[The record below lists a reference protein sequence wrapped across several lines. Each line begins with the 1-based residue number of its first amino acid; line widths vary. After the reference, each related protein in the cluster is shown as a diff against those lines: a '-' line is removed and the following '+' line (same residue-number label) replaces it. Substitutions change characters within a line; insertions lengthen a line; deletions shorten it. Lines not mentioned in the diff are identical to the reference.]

1 MMHAKFWPAHLADVT
16 DTSLRWALCQGVEHR
31 RQNGAGMSSAAEFAG
46 RVRQREQ
53 VVGYWVVLDAPPAT
67 ERIGRAGYDYVV
79 LDGQHGLLGY
89 SGLLSGLTALDAAG
103 GAVGLVRV
111 EANEPAPIGHALDAG
126 AGGVIVPL
134 VSSPEE
140 AAAAVA
146 AARYPPVGV
155 RSYGPMR
162 SGLRIGPDPADSNDS
177 VVVLAMIETPG
188 GLARVAEIA
197 ATPGLDGLYIGP
209 NDLRIAVGGST
220 PDDPAVQDELDA
232 ALVAIREACDAA
244 GIAAGIFTPSGSVA
258 AQRLAEGFTFVTVAL
273 DLTHLEQVARD
284 HLAVVDQARGGRA

>member
-1 MMHAKFWPAHLADVT
+1 
-16 DTSLRWALCQGVEHR
+16 
-31 RQNGAGMSSAAEFAG
+31 MSAAAEFAG

-79 LDGQHGLLGY
+79 LDAQHGLLGY
-89 SGLLSGLTALDAAG
+89 AGMLSGLTALDAAG

-111 EANEPAPIGHALDAG
+111 EANEAAAIGHALDAG

-134 VSSPEE
+134 VSSAEE

-232 ALVAIREACDAA
+232 ALVAVREACDAA
-244 GIAAGIFTPSGSVA
+244 GVAAGIFTPSGAVA

-273 DLTHLEQVARD
+273 DLTHLEQAARD
-284 HLAVVDQARGGRA
+284 HFAVAERARGERS